1 MTISPARDLS
11 QQLSRNAEAVCR
23 HYLSRGRRHG
33 RYWLVGDVRN
43 TPGRSMFVRLSGPE
57 FGPGAAGRWT
67 DAASGEHGDLLDL
80 IRENLGLF
88 SMGEVLEEAR
98 RFLHL
103 PAPPNG
109 PGRPPDPPSDETPR
123 SAIEAARRL
132 FRAGRPLKDTV
143 AAAYLAGRGLGAAVG
158 TPALRFHPRCYHR
171 AGGDGPTLTCPA
183 LLAAVT
189 DLGGEIT
196 GVHRT
201 WLAPDGSDKAAL
213 AEPRRARGHLLGNGV
228 RFGGPV
234 RHVLVAGEGIETVLS
249 LRLVLPGLPMVAAL
263 SANHLAALAFPLKLG
278 RLYVARDGDAE
289 GVRAVERLRLRGA
302 AAGIVDVRELVPLGE
317 DFNADLMEH
326 GSAGLAR
333 TIAAQ
338 LHPADRARYLVSLT
352 MSPACA

>member
-11 QQLSRNAEAVCR
+11 QHLSRNAEAVCR
-23 HYLSRGRRHG
+23 HYLSRGRRQG
-33 RYWLVGDVRN
+33 RYWLAGDVQN
-43 TPGRSMFVRLSGPE
+43 SPGSSLYVRLHGPNS
-57 FGPGAAGRWT
+57 GPGAAGRWT
-67 DAASGEHGDLLDL
+67 DAATGEHGDLLDL

-88 SMGEVLEEAR
+88 SMAEVLEEAR

-103 PAPPNG
+103 PAPLHN
-109 PGRPPDPPSDETPR
+109 PGRPPDPPSVEAPR

-132 FRAGRPLKDTV
+132 FRAGRPVRDTV
-143 AAAYLAGRGLGAAVG
+143 AAAYLTGRGLSAAVG

-171 AGGDGPTLTCPA
+171 PGGDGPTLTCPA

-249 LRLVLPGLPMVAAL
+249 FLLVLPGLPMIAAL
-263 SANHLAALAFPLKLG
+263 SANHLAALAFPFKLS

-289 GVRAVERLRLRGA
+289 GVRAVDRLRQRGA
-302 AAGIVDVRELVPLGE
+302 AEGGVDVRELVPLGE

-333 TIAAQ
+333 SIAAQ
-338 LHPADRARYLVSLT
+338 LHPADRARYLVPPM
-352 MSPACA
+352 MSTASA